1 MFVWIGKKGFMRG
14 PVWFLFFVGCIAVVF
29 SDIMLIA
36 GQFEPEDIPL
46 FIIVSVLSVL
56 YLITYI
62 IAPKNLK
69 PLWEQKR
76 AKRIEKRIS
85 KRK

>member
-14 PVWFLFFVGCIAVVF
+14 PAWFLFFVGCIAVVF

-56 YLITYI
+56 YLIAYI